1 MVSDRK
7 AHRSFKVQED
17 PWAAVVRNLEVLELE
32 CIGRIWG
39 CKEGGSGQTEDK
51 RNKDQGGE
59 IRETCTLS
67 RKMRKGLFE
76 ALKGEVKK
84 AYFSRKDTD
93 FVRSSATQ
101 PWCLYSVDC
110 MSDLLSLSIG
120 DPWHNNLHLKPNL
133 PQVI

>member
-1 MVSDRK
+1 LNASVE
-7 AHRSFKVQED
+7 FG
-17 PWAAVVRNLEVLELE
+17 AAKREEVAKLRTKETKIKEVRLE
-32 CIGRIWG
+32 RHIW
-39 CKEGGSGQTEDK
+39 KS
-51 RNKDQGGE
+51 
-59 IRETCTLS
+59 ETCTLS